1 MKRSVEQYSGETL
14 INVKVDVEDAMRLL
28 ANLNGNK
35 KAMRRRILSG
45 IGTSVKQ
52 AVKKSYP
59 ALLNKRSKTLYKSV
73 TAKIFKSGEAVKIS
87 PRAERNN
94 ILYGYALAKGSTIKA
109 REDEYLTFK
118 VGDKWVKRKQI
129 RLNPVDWIEGPA
141 KRYLS
146 SSAYKQRINELVE
159 KEILRAEKAAAK
171 KAAKA

>member
-94 ILYGYALAKGSTIKA
+94 ILYGYALAEGSTIKA

>member
-14 INVKVDVEDAMRLL
+14 INVKVDVDEAMRLL

-94 ILYGYALAKGSTIKA
+94 ILYGYALAEGSTIKA
-109 REDEYLTFK
+109 RDAAYLTFK
-118 VGDKWVKRKQI
+118 VGDKWIKRKQI
-129 RLNPVDWIEGPA
+129 RLKPVDWIEGPA